1 MRPIEWAGDSRDLV
15 RSFPATVR
23 QELGY
28 QLRRVQD
35 GLDPSDWKP
44 MASVGAGVREIRV
57 RDAAGAFRVVYV
69 AKFSAAVVV
78 LHAFQKK
85 TQRTAKRDIDLAA
98 ERFKQQVAKGQRK

>member
-1 MRPIEWAGDSRDLV
+1 MKPVEWAGDSRDSM

-35 GLDPSDWKP
+35 GLDPIDWKR
-44 MASVGAGVREIRV
+44 MASIGASVREIRV

-69 AKFSAAVVV
+69 AKFSTAIFV

-85 TQRTAKRDIDLAA
+85 TQRTSKRDIDLAA
-98 ERFKQQVAKGQRK
+98 ERFKQIAKGQRK